1 MKKILFLISLFA
13 ALTCAQSFSIKQIT
27 NLNADCRNLSCGG
40 YLGSVSYY
48 TFEAHNGN
56 SSSVYLGQY
65 FPVADSFAVITQ
77 VTDDNFMNI
86 NPKLIYSN
94 DSVFVLY
101 QTNKNGNWDIAYR
114 VYINSQLSPVY
125 YIADSSADEIN
136 PVVSTIHDVWISTQN
151 QFVAFEKGNSIYIKD
166 VHLPDT
172 VASEVFHGD
181 DSTKY
186 SQISLE
192 LIYSYYD
199 FYIAALKVV
208 NGNSFIVYKQYGYNG
223 WGDEI
228 VLANNGNC
236 RSPKIHGIRGESCL
250 SYTYD
255 INGKSNIILI
265 EQLNQPIDTL
275 KLSGYPLYD
284 YDNFWDQSPLIAT
297 KINDF
302 YNDGFYTYTAS
313 CNDSLFIRLNKSDFE
328 YNQSDTLLY
337 TKVNN
342 NNLYLGSFGKYG
354 GNGTYYTVWEDSI
367 SGNIQLFGRKL
378 NYNIG
383 AVNDTYSPS
392 AFTLYQN
399 YPNPFNPGTV
409 INFTLLNRN
418 KVTLNIY
425 DIMGRQVCT
434 LLNEDKPAGTYSIN
448 FDSKK
453 YNLSSG
459 IYFYRLIA
467 GGYSIVKKM
476 ILLK

>member
-1 MKKILFLISLFA
+1 MKKILLFVSLLASLIS
-13 ALTCAQSFSIKQIT
+13 AQSFHIKQIT

-48 TFEAHNGN
+48 TFEAHKGN

-77 VTDDNFMNI
+77 VIDDNFMNI

-114 VYINSQLSPVY
+114 VYINNQLSPVY
-125 YIADSSADEIN
+125 YVADSSADEIN
-136 PVVSTIHDVWISTQN
+136 PVVSTIHDIWYSTQN
-151 QFVAFEKGNSIYIKD
+151 QFVAFEKGNSVYIKD

-172 VASEVFHGD
+172 VATEIFHGD

-186 SQISLE
+186 SQVSLE
-192 LIYSYYD
+192 LIDAYYE
-199 FYIAALKVV
+199 FYIAARKVV

-236 RSPKIHGIRGESCL
+236 RSPKIHIITYKPCL
-250 SYTYD
+250 SYTND

-265 EQLNQPIDTL
+265 EELNQPIDTL

-297 KINDF
+297 KIKDF
-302 YNDGFYTYTAS
+302 YNYGFYTYTAS
-313 CNDSLFIRLNKSDFE
+313 RNDSLFIRLSKSD
-328 YNQSDTLLY
+328 YNHQLDTMLY
-337 TKVNN
+337 TKVYN
-342 NNLYLGSFGKYG
+342 NNLYLGNFGKYG
-354 GNGTYYTVWEDSI
+354 GNGVYYTIWEDSI
-367 SGNIQLFGRKL
+367 SGNIQLFGRMEI
-378 NYNIG
+378 YNIG
-383 AVNDTYSPS
+383 AVNDKYSPS
-392 AFTLYQN
+392 TFTLSQN

-409 INFTLLNRN
+409 INFKLLHRD
-418 KVTLNIY
+418 KVTLNVY
-425 DIMGRQVCT
+425 DIMGKQVCT

-453 YNLSSG
+453 YCLSSG
-459 IYFYRLIA
+459 IYFYRLIT
-467 GGYSIVKKM
+467 GGYSSVKKM
-476 ILLK
+476 ILMK